1 MTNSGRKWHPEVEHN
16 LSYLG
21 PFVDQLLEAGR
32 PDLASLIH
40 DESNL
45 TPTKLEEIVRVGLEL
60 GIDIALPIAKRQRAV
75 RMILEEEGPSFDGNG
90 VNGILQFVDAHW
102 DVLREKRLHRFNDAN
117 ELRHDSGLSALDP
130 QDDLWDKY
138 AEFDDLFEIYFERFL
153 GGYRERMKTF
163 TSDDMDTII
172 LDLPENFQQVFDAQ
186 YRDPLEE
193 EFRTML
199 GNNWVDLINERADLW
214 RIWDARFKAV
224 AEVFLMNVYRG
235 IIKPG
240 PQQEIARGVARVPA
254 HALRNH
260 DDSLATG
267 ASVER
272 GPSSI
277 EQPWIAALTES
288 GIAAGAGALTDRERT
303 KLNRRVTQWF
313 SGLANAFRSAGRGDI
328 ADRLDRGGDLAKNS
342 EHGPFPRDLMTVLN
356 LGMEMRLWAAFGTEW
371 DRLFVEFIVSN
382 VTHQNVEEVIDK
394 LEDLLDLHDGIVDL
408 GRASTPM
415 MLELT
420 KAVDAVT
427 DLGIEQAA
435 VVDLLTSIE
444 ALTEEKGDL

>member
-1 MTNSGRKWHPEVEHN
+1 MRTCENTQRRRGGKSSAGQVAVNPDGKGAARLARPGAAFKRYWVLFIGN
-16 LSYLG
+16 ITAAQ
-21 PFVDQLLEAGR
+21 PFEY
-32 PDLASLIH
+32 S
-40 DESNL
+40 
-45 TPTKLEEIVRVGLEL
+45 
-60 GIDIALPIAKRQRAV
+60 
-75 RMILEEEGPSFDGNG
+75 
-90 VNGILQFVDAHW
+90 
-102 DVLREKRLHRFNDAN
+102 AN
-117 ELRHDSGLSALDP
+117 ELRHDSGLSALDSE
-130 QDDLWDKY
+130 DDLWDTFG
-138 AEFDDLFEIYFERFL
+138 EFDDLFETYFERFL
-153 GGYRERMKTF
+153 RDYRERMKTF

-172 LDLPENFQQVFDAQ
+172 LDLPDEFQEVFDVQ

-214 RIWDARFKAV
+214 TIWDTRFKAA
-224 AEVFLMNVYRG
+224 AEVFLMGVYRG
-235 IIKPG
+235 RIEPG
-240 PQQEIARGVARVPA
+240 PHQDIAQGAARVPA

-260 DDSLATG
+260 DASPATG
-267 ASVER
+267 ASGER
-272 GPSSI
+272 IPSNI
-277 EQPWIAALTES
+277 GHPRITVLTES
-288 GIAAGAGALTDRERT
+288 EISAGTTALTDRERM

-313 SGLANAFRSAGRGDI
+313 SRLAADFRSVGREDL

-342 EHGPFPRDLMTVLN
+342 ENGPFPPDLVTVLN
-356 LGMEMRLWAAFGTEW
+356 LGREMRLWAAFGTEW